1 MYASPSKAGGFGMAR
16 LAAVL
21 WVLALGATA
30 VAAGPLP
37 LPDRPITLVVGAAA
51 GGGIDVIARLVAP
64 RLSTALGRA
73 VVVENRPGAGTRMAR
88 DFVARAQPD
97 GATLLVTTAG
107 AMIDDALRAGGGD
120 IPRVEPVSTIAATS
134 MLMVVRRSLPVVD
147 VGGLVALARRR
158 PGALNFSSSGVGTI
172 GHLAGEAFKAQAGVD
187 IVHVPY
193 KGAAPSA
200 AALVAGEVDMTFAS
214 VPAVR
219 AFVDAGRLRALAVL
233 GARRSP
239 LVPGLPTLAEAG
251 VAGVEAELWYGV
263 FAPPGTPR
271 EVIETLAHAIIA
283 IARDPA
289 FARDLAM
296 LGAETF
302 VTTPAELAQRVRND
316 TSHWSAVAR
325 AAGATAH

>member
-1 MYASPSKAGGFGMAR
+1 MAR
-16 LAAVL
+16 LAAML
-21 WVLALGATA
+21 WVLAVGANA
-30 VAAGPLP
+30 FAAAPVP

-51 GGGIDVIARLVAP
+51 GGGIDVTARLMAP
-64 RLSTALGRA
+64 RLATALRHP

-107 AMIDDALRAGGGD
+107 AMIDDALRSGSGEL
-120 IPRVEPVSTIAATS
+120 PRLEPVSTIAATS
-134 MLMVVRRSLPVVD
+134 MLVVVRPSLPVVD

-158 PGALNFSSSGVGTI
+158 PGILNFSSSGVGTI
-172 GHLAGEAFKAQAGVD
+172 GHLAGEAFKARAGVD

-193 KGAAPSA
+193 KGASPSA

-239 LVPGLPTLAEAG
+239 IVPKLPTLAEAG
-251 VAGVEAELWYGV
+251 VQGVEAELWYGV

-271 EVIETLAHAIIA
+271 DVVDRLARAVIA

-289 FARDLAM
+289 FARDLAT
-296 LGAETF
+296 LGAEPF
-302 VTTPAELAQRVRND
+302 VTTPAELAQRVRDD
-316 TSHWSAVAR
+316 TSHWAAVAR
-325 AAGATAH
+325 AAGATVH